1 MSQRSLRERFGCR
14 VFRDLV
20 EGGRVGDN
28 KVCETGGPEFYICV
42 EYSRESECMSER
54 ESWVFYLLC
63 LLDIMVK
70 W

>member
-20 EGGRVGDN
+20 EGGEWEIIRFVKRGVLNFTFVRSIAERV
-28 KVCETGGPEFYICV
+28 
-42 EYSRESECMSER
+42 SER

-63 LLDIMVK
+63 LLDITVK